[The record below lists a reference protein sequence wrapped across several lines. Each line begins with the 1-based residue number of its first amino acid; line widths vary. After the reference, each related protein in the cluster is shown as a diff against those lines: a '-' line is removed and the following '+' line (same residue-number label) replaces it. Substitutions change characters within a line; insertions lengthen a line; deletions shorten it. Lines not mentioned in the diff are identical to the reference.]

1 MNSECGII
9 ITIDGPAGSG
19 KSTLARG
26 LAHELGLVYLNTG
39 ATYRALALK
48 AVNLGIDLDN
58 ESETASLAHKTDIAF
73 KTSGPDK
80 ENQCVFLDGQD
91 VTDAIGKNEISIAAS
106 RISRH
111 TLVREAMVEL
121 QRRIA
126 EEECARGNE
135 EHSSEKKISGVVAE
149 GRDTGTV
156 VFPDANVKLF
166 LIASPDER
174 ARRRIHDFT
183 DNEANLEKAR
193 AEISKRDLMDTTRDA
208 SPLKPAPDAIFIDNT
223 GWEREETLAHALE
236 IIRKK
241 IPSLN

>member
-48 AVNLGIDLDN
+48 ALRLGIDLDDEN
-58 ESETASLAHKTDIAF
+58 ETASLAHKTDIAF

-80 ENQCVFLDGQD
+80 ENQHVFLDSRD
-91 VTDAIGKNEISIAAS
+91 VTGEIDKNEISIAAS

-111 TLVREAMVEL
+111 KKVREAMVEL

-126 EEECARGNE
+126 EEECKSGTGDNSRRGRL
-135 EHSSEKKISGVVAE
+135 SGIVAE

-156 VFPDANVKLF
+156 VFPNANVKLF
-166 LIASPDER
+166 LVASPDER
-174 ARRRIHDFT
+174 AKRRLHDFSG
-183 DNEANLEKAR
+183 NEADFENAK
-193 AEISKRDLMDTTRDA
+193 AEILKRDMMDTTREA
-208 SPLKPAPDAIFIDNT
+208 SPLKPAHDAIFLDNT
-223 GWEREETLAHALE
+223 GWEKEETLSHTLE
-236 IIRKK
+236 VIEKFI
-241 IPSLN
+241 